1 MWLVSCRRQGMLT
14 KGPTPDPKCK
24 VNISSFLT
32 FPHLLDFHIYCLIY
46 TRNSVPIVLLLWR
59 MAGWHRFEVLDS
71 YQGVGVRREAGYY
84 LIVCFFLL
92 VLLPFD
98 LSCPVSFFKWVEHDS
113 CCVYF
118 FVYYLLS
125 LSPVHLTTG
134 YWRVEIV
141 LSLM

>member
-1 MWLVSCRRQGMLT
+1 
-14 KGPTPDPKCK
+14 
-24 VNISSFLT
+24 
-32 FPHLLDFHIYCLIY
+32 
-46 TRNSVPIVLLLWR
+46 

-92 VLLPFD
+92 VLLPFV

-118 FVYYLLS
+118 FVCYLLS

-134 YWRVEIV
+134 YWRVEI
-141 LSLM
+141 LLCLM

>member
-32 FPHLLDFHIYCLIY
+32 FPHLLDFHIYCLILG
-46 TRNSVPIVLLLWR
+46 ILCLLYCYYEGWR
-59 MAGWHRFEVLDS
+59 DGIGSRCLIHIRVWVWGERL
-71 YQGVGVRREAGYY
+71 GGYY

-92 VLLPFD
+92 VLLPFV

-118 FVYYLLS
+118 FVCYLLF

-141 LSLM
+141 LCLM